1 MDRSPT
7 LLRRCHA
14 WLSLNG
20 TIAFPPRFLAFSKA
34 TERSFGSS
42 RSPKKEAW
50 SKGHPDDEALVLARR
65 SLERIL
71 TQNII
76 SFWYPEVIDYQD
88 GGYRLNHDLTGK
100 WRGPANKSLVAQAR
114 TLWFFSRLASSAY
127 RNREFL
133 EAASH
138 GYAFL
143 RDRMWDQEFG
153 GFYWE
158 VDSSGHTATNPGK
171 KMYGQA
177 FGLYA
182 LTEYAIASG
191 DPTATATAKELFSLM
206 ETLAHD
212 TVYGGYWEILPRDW
226 SVPLRTANRSDG
238 WVVKTMNTHL
248 HLLEA
253 LTTFHDLTHEPRARE
268 RLIELIF
275 VNSSSV
281 LRKNVGACTDKYLGN
296 WEPLRGGNEDR
307 VSYGH
312 DIENVWLLVESCK
325 SAGICGSL
333 LLDLYRTLFRYALD
347 HGFDGRH
354 GGFYDSGPL
363 NTQADRRD
371 KIWWVEAEGLVAA
384 LQMYRL
390 SGEEIYWNCFART
403 LEWIVDHQA
412 DWQHG
417 DWFASVSPN
426 GKVSGVKAG
435 PWKTPYHNGRAM
447 LRCLDLLAEECDR
460 GFNKVS
466 A

>member
-1 MDRSPT
+1 MVSLKGT
-7 LLRRCHA
+7 L
-14 WLSLNG
+14 
-20 TIAFPPRFLAFSKA
+20 AFPRRFLGFSKSR
-34 TERSFGSS
+34 ERSFARSGSS
-42 RSPKKEAW
+42 KKRAW
-50 SKGHPDDEALVLARR
+50 SKGHPDDEALVLTRR

-76 SFWYPEVIDYQD
+76 PFWYPEVIDYQD

-100 WRGPANKSLVAQAR
+100 WSGQANKSLVAQSR
-114 TLWFFSRLASSAY
+114 TLWFFSRLAGSAY
-127 RNREFL
+127 GNREFL

-158 VDSSGHTATNPGK
+158 VDSSGHTVTNPVK

-182 LTEYAIASG
+182 LTEYATASG
-191 DPTATATAKELFSLM
+191 DLTATATAKELFSLM
-206 ETLAHD
+206 ETQAHD

-238 WVVKTMNTHL
+238 CVVKTMNTHL

-253 LTTFHDLTHEPRARE
+253 LTTFHKLTCEPSARE

-281 LRKNVGACTDKYLGN
+281 LRKNVGACTDKYLRN
-296 WEPLRGGNEDR
+296 WEPLHGSNEDR

-312 DIENVWLLVESCK
+312 DIENIWLLVESCK
-325 SAGICGSL
+325 SAGIFTSL

-347 HGFDGRH
+347 HGFDWRH

-371 KIWWVEAEGLVAA
+371 KIWWVQAEGLIAA

-403 LEWIVDHQA
+403 LEWIVGHQA

-417 DWFASVSPN
+417 DWYASLSPN

-447 LRCLDLLAEECDR
+447 LRCLDLLTEECDT

>member
-1 MDRSPT
+1 M
-7 LLRRCHA
+7 
-14 WLSLNG
+14 
-20 TIAFPPRFLAFSKA
+20 FPPRFLTFYKA
-34 TERSFGSS
+34 RKRPFDIAGAPKEEASS
-42 RSPKKEAW
+42 R
-50 SKGHPDDEALVLARR
+50 GHPDDQALVVARR

-71 TQNII
+71 TQNIVP
-76 SFWYPEVIDYQD
+76 FWYPEVIDYQD
-88 GGYRLNHDLTGK
+88 GGYRLNHDLTGR
-100 WRGPANKSLVAQAR
+100 WRGPANKSLVTQAR
-114 TLWFFSRLASSAY
+114 TLWFFSRLANSAY
-127 RNREFL
+127 RNRKSL

-143 RDRMWDQEFG
+143 RDRMWDKEFG

-158 VDSSGHTATNPGK
+158 VDSSGYTATMPGK
-171 KMYGQA
+171 QMYGQA

-206 ETLAHD
+206 ETQAHD
-212 TVYGGYWEILPRDW
+212 TVYGGYREILRRDW

-238 WVVKTMNTHL
+238 CVVKRMNTHI

-253 LTTFHDLTHEPRARE
+253 LTTFHDLTRDPRARE

-281 LRKNVGACTDKYLGN
+281 LRKNVGACTDKYLEN
-296 WEPLRGGNEDR
+296 WEPLHGGNDDR

-312 DIENVWLLVESCK
+312 DVENVWLLVEACK
-325 SAGICGSL
+325 SAGIYGSL
-333 LLDLYRTLFRYALD
+333 LLDFYRTLIRYALD
-347 HGFDGRH
+347 HGFDWRH

-363 NTQADRRD
+363 NAQADRRD
-371 KIWWVEAEGLVAA
+371 KIWWVQAEGLVAA

-390 SGEEIYWNCFART
+390 SGEQIYWNCFTQT
-403 LEWIVDHQA
+403 LEWIVGHQA

-417 DWFASVSPN
+417 DWYEKVSPN

-435 PWKTPYHNGRAM
+435 PWKAPYHNGRAM

-460 GFNKVS
+460 RPSEVS